1 MSSCFGFR
9 KSRADD
15 RQPLL
20 PQYHDDTSLQRQ
32 LHQKLHSYQ
41 MIRALSKGY
50 MPSNEQVIINLRTLL
65 SADILNP
72 DNPNMSDSGR
82 FLVKYT
88 KQWLQEFIEFLQHKN
103 SDDQIQDF
111 IWFLSRSKV
120 SVDVD
125 DIASR
130 ASKAKVKA
138 DTAAGTLKL
147 LRSYMHKANWY
158 AAYRSLQ
165 TIGSLLLMNSDFRLF
180 LSDLNVI
187 GREVFKDTAFTLSE
201 VAKDAGKRL
210 EPSQEEQQALKEPRA
225 DAGAPPSAGELN
237 GELSEVADVVGSGAV
252 MVVKEAEQSLAQKL
266 TGDEKESLL
275 YRLKQVVL
283 NLRKR
288 TDYSDSVS
296 TISLLL
302 KRYAMTYSR
311 AIGDTVSTVQDDIN
325 SNHAMDRAVKNFWTF
340 LSSFGER
347 EEWNKLEQIFRRVMD
362 HRRRDPEFEDL
373 MMDMGNS
380 LQKLLTDPDF
390 FDHADEKF
398 KELREKSRGV
408 GPDSSLRKDVDEFFG
423 QVQTTF
429 NSVVHDKDIAEL
441 MKTSTRI
448 FKILSPAHTYTNGE
462 LVTDAINVFIPLL
475 VQAIQYIPIPR
486 LEISTPDI
494 DLLLENL
501 IIEPGKT
508 VNHSSFLPY
517 RFRVETYNDLEI
529 RKARFRTAAKVTSLA
544 TLKIDGLS
552 MRADEIG
559 FLLRAHSGLLR
570 LADEGIASFHLDE
583 RGIDIHLDLEIGKE
597 RLEKIVTLRA
607 VRVHIHK
614 LTYKMRKSK
623 FSFIGW
629 LFRPLLR
636 PIIRKAIEKQLASA
650 IADGLHAANRE
661 LLFARERLRATRISN
676 PEDIRTFFKA
686 LMARLTPEDDP
697 DLYVRVGIAEPGKGV
712 FKGKYAPGS
721 IVKLWNEEATK
732 AGERVDDYDR
742 GGWRNE
748 VFDIHTANMT

>member
-1 MSSCFGFR
+1 
-9 KSRADD
+9 
-15 RQPLL
+15 
-20 PQYHDDTSLQRQ
+20 
-32 LHQKLHSYQ
+32 
-41 MIRALSKGY
+41 
-50 MPSNEQVIINLRTLL
+50 MPSNEQVTINLRTLL

-72 DNPNMSDSGR
+72 DNPDLSDSGR
-82 FLVKYT
+82 LVVKYT

-103 SDDQIQDF
+103 SQDQIQDF
-111 IWFLSRSKV
+111 IWFLSKSKV

-147 LRSYMHKANWY
+147 LRSYMHEANWY

-165 TIGSLLLMNSDFRLF
+165 TVGSLLLTNSDFRLF

-201 VAKDAGKRL
+201 VARDAGERL
-210 EPSQEEQQALKEPRA
+210 EPSQEEQQALKEPGA
-225 DAGAPPSAGELN
+225 DVGVPPSAGKLS
-237 GELSEVADVVGSGAV
+237 GELSEVADVVGNGAV
-252 MVVKEAEQSLAQKL
+252 TVVKEAEQGLAEKL
-266 TGDEKESLL
+266 AGDEKASLL

-302 KRYAMTYSR
+302 KRYATTYSR
-311 AIGDTVSTVQDDIN
+311 VVEDTVSIAQDNIN

-362 HRRRDPEFEDL
+362 HRQRDPEFEDL
-373 MMDMGNS
+373 IMDVGNS
-380 LQKLLTDPDF
+380 LQKLLIDPDF

-398 KELREKSRGV
+398 KELRDKSCGV
-408 GPDSSLRKDVDEFFG
+408 GSDSSLRKDVDEFFG

-429 NSVVHDKDIAEL
+429 NSVVLDKDMAKL

-475 VQAIQYIPIPR
+475 VQAVQHIPIPR
-486 LEISTPDI
+486 LEVSTPDI

-517 RFRVETYNDLEI
+517 RLRVETYNDLEI
-529 RKARFRTAAKVTSLA
+529 RKARFRTASKVTSLV
-544 TLKIDGLS
+544 TIKVDGLS

-559 FLLRAHSGLLR
+559 FLLKAHSGLLR

-614 LTYKMRKSK
+614 FTYKMRKSK

-629 LFRPLLR
+629 LFKPLLR
-636 PIIRKAIEKQLASA
+636 PIIRKAMEKQLASA

-686 LMARLTPEDDP
+686 LMTRLMPEDDP
-697 DLYVRVGIAEPGKGV
+697 DLYIRVGIAEPGKGV

-732 AGERVDDYDR
+732 AGERVDDYDQ

-748 VFDIHTANMT
+748 VFDIHTANMI

>member
-9 KSRADD
+9 KSQADD

-50 MPSNEQVIINLRTLL
+50 MPSNEQAIINLRTLL
-65 SADILNP
+65 AADILNP
-72 DNPNMSDSGR
+72 DNPDLSDSGR
-82 FLVKYT
+82 LLVKYT
-88 KQWLQEFIEFLQHKN
+88 KQWLYEFIELLQHKN
-103 SDDQIQDF
+103 SEDQIQDF
-111 IWFLSRSKV
+111 IWFLSKSKV
-120 SVDVD
+120 SVDVE

-138 DTAAGTLKL
+138 DTV
-147 LRSYMHKANWY
+147 

-165 TIGSLLLMNSDFRLF
+165 TVGSLLLTNSDFRLF
-180 LSDLNVI
+180 LSDLNTI
-187 GREVFKDTAFTLSE
+187 GREVFKDTAFTLSD
-201 VAKDAGKRL
+201 VAKDAGKRI
-210 EPSQEEQQALKEPRA
+210 EPSQEEQQALKEPGA
-225 DAGAPPSAGELN
+225 DAAARPSADELN
-237 GELSEVADVVGSGAV
+237 GELSGVADVVSNGAV
-252 MVVKEAEQSLAQKL
+252 KVVKEAEQSLAEKL

-311 AIGDTVSTVQDDIN
+311 AVEDTISTAQDDVN
-325 SNHAMDRAVKNFWTF
+325 PNHAMNRAVKNFWTF
-340 LSSFGER
+340 LSSFGKR
-347 EEWNKLEQIFRRVMD
+347 EEWDKLKQIFERVMD
-362 HRRRDPEFEDL
+362 HRQRDPEFEDF
-373 MMDMGNS
+373 MMDIGNS
-380 LQKLLTDPDF
+380 MQKLLTDPDF

-398 KELREKSRGV
+398 KELREKSRGL
-408 GPDSSLRKDVDEFFG
+408 GSDSSLRQDVDEFFG
-423 QVQTTF
+423 QIHATF
-429 NSVVHDKDIAEL
+429 KSVVHDKDVAKL
-441 MKTSTRI
+441 MTTSSRI

-462 LVTDAINVFIPLL
+462 LVTDAINVFVPLL

-486 LEISTPDI
+486 LEVATPDI

-501 IIEPGKT
+501 IIEPGRT

-517 RFRVETYNDLEI
+517 RLRVETYNDLEI
-529 RKARFRTAAKVTSLA
+529 RKARFRTASRVTSLV
-544 TLKIDGLS
+544 TIKIDGLS

-583 RGIDIHLDLEIGKE
+583 RGIDIHLDVEIGKE
-597 RLEKIVTLRA
+597 RLEKMVTLRA

-614 LTYKMRKSK
+614 LTYKIRKSK

-629 LFRPLLR
+629 LFKPLLR
-636 PIIRKAIEKQLASA
+636 PIIRKVMEKQLASA

-661 LLFARERLRATRISN
+661 LLFARERLRATRISD
-676 PEDIRTFFKA
+676 PDDIRTFFKA

-697 DLYVRVGIAEPGKGV
+697 DLYTRVGIAQPGKGV

-721 IVKLWNEEATK
+721 IVKLWNEEATR
-732 AGERVDDYDR
+732 AGERVDDYDQ

-748 VFDIHTANMT
+748 VFNVHTTYMT

>member
-72 DNPNMSDSGR
+72 DNPDLSDSGR
-82 FLVKYT
+82 LLVKYI

-103 SDDQIQDF
+103 SEDQIQDF
-111 IWFLSRSKV
+111 IWFLSKSKV

-138 DTAAGTLKL
+138 DTAA
-147 LRSYMHKANWY
+147 
-158 AAYRSLQ
+158 AYRSLQ
-165 TIGSLLLMNSDFRLF
+165 TVGSLLLTNSDFRLF

-210 EPSQEEQQALKEPRA
+210 EPSQEEQQALKEPGA

-237 GELSEVADVVGSGAV
+237 GELSEVADVVGKGAV
-252 MVVKEAEQSLAQKL
+252 TVVKEAEQSLAEKL
-266 TGDEKESLL
+266 TGDEKASLL
-275 YRLKQVVL
+275 YRLKQVVF

-311 AIGDTVSTVQDDIN
+311 AIEDTVSTAQDDIN
-325 SNHAMDRAVKNFWTF
+325 SNYAMDRAVKNFWTF

-362 HRRRDPEFEDL
+362 HRQRDPEFEDL

-390 FDHADEKF
+390 FDHADQKF

-408 GPDSSLRKDVDEFFG
+408 GSDSSLRKDVDEFFG

-429 NSVVHDKDIAEL
+429 NSVVHDKGIARL
-441 MKTSTRI
+441 TKTSMRI

-462 LVTDAINVFIPLL
+462 LVTDVINVFTPLL
-475 VQAIQYIPIPR
+475 VQAIQYIPVPR

-517 RFRVETYNDLEI
+517 RLRVETYNDLEI
-529 RKARFRTAAKVTSLA
+529 RKARSRTASKVTSLV
-544 TLKIDGLS
+544 TIKIDGLS

-559 FLLRAHSGLLR
+559 FLLRAHSGLLC

-629 LFRPLLR
+629 LFKPLLR
-636 PIIRKAIEKQLASA
+636 PIIRKVMEKQLASA

-697 DLYVRVGIAEPGKGV
+697 DLYIRVGIAEPGKGV

-732 AGERVDDYDR
+732 AGERVDDYDQ